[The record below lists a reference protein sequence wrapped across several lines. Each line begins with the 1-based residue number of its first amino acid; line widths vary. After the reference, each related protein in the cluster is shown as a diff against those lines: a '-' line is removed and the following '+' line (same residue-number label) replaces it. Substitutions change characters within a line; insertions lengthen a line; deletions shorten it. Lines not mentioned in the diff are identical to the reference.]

1 MTSYSKRR
9 ITLVLADDEP
19 VIRTGLRT
27 MLSQSGEIEVLGEAQ
42 DGFEAQRLVSELHPQ
57 ILLLDLKM
65 PGPRPAELEG
75 WVRENHPE
83 TVTLILTAH
92 DRDAYLAGMMDA
104 GAAGYLSKNASA
116 DRLIDAIRRAAQG
129 IIIFDEE
136 QLSRVARWKKNVS
149 QKWESLSERERQV
162 LRLVGCGEHNKTIA
176 ASLCITQ
183 KAVEKHLTSIYR
195 KLGLNSR
202 ADAIIWWEKNGGD
215 FPT

>member
-1 MTSYSKRR
+1 MTSRSKRR
-9 ITLVLADDEP
+9 ITVVLADDEP
-19 VIRTGLRT
+19 VVRAGLCT
-27 MLSQSGEIEVLGEAQ
+27 MLSQSEEIEVIGDAQ
-42 DGFEAQRLVSELHPQ
+42 DGFEAQRLVTELRPQ

-83 TVTLILTAH
+83 TVTLVLTAH

-129 IIIFDEE
+129 AIVFDEE
-136 QLSRVARWKKNVS
+136 QISRAANWKKNIS
-149 QKWESLSERERQV
+149 QKWESLSEREQQV
-162 LRLVGCGEHNKTIA
+162 LRLAGCGEHNKTIA
-176 ASLCITQ
+176 ASLCITP
-183 KAVEKHLTSIYR
+183 KAVEKHLTSVYR

-202 ADAIIWWEKNGGD
+202 VEAIIWWEKNGGD

>member
-1 MTSYSKRR
+1 MTSRPKRR

-19 VIRTGLRT
+19 VVRAGLCT
-27 MLSQSGEIEVLGEAQ
+27 LLSQSGEIEVIGEAQ
-42 DGFEAQRLVSELHPQ
+42 DGFETQRLVAELHPQ

-65 PGPRPAELEG
+65 PGPRPAELER
-75 WVRENHPE
+75 WVRENHPK

-116 DRLIDAIRRAAQG
+116 DRLVNAIRRAAQG
-129 IIIFDEE
+129 TIIFDEE
-136 QLSRVARWKKNVS
+136 QISRAARWKENVS

-162 LRLVGCGEHNKTIA
+162 LRLVGCGEHNQTIA
-176 ASLCITQ
+176 ASLCITP

-202 ADAIIWWEKNGGD
+202 GEAIIWWEKNGGD